1 MERAPPPNFSKGLHR
16 EAPIFQQGRKKMAR
30 ENRVWSE
37 EQEKALQ
44 GFLPMRPAVSFGY
57 VPKVFRKKREDG
69 GYLFEKEDWP
79 VFTLRVKDGI
89 QSAEMEDSLE
99 AAFDGA
105 EVSGLRM
112 NSGSTRIQ
120 ILRSC
125 IVNCKNWKD
134 ATGAAVPFK
143 RDATKKGNPVAD
155 EFLRELPP
163 ALQVELADAITE
175 RSELSPEEVEGLK
188 F

>member
-1 MERAPPPNFSKGLHR
+1 
-16 EAPIFQQGRKKMAR
+16 MAR
-30 ENRVWSE
+30 ENRIWSE
-37 EQEKALQ
+37 EQEKALA
-44 GFLPMRPAVSFGY
+44 GFLPMRPAAHFVY
-57 VPKVFRKKREDG
+57 VPTVFRKKAEDG
-69 GYLFEKEDWP
+69 SYLFPKEEWP

-112 NSGSTRIQ
+112 NSGSTRLQ

-134 ATGAAVPFK
+134 GSGKEVAFK
-143 RDATKKGNPVAD
+143 RDPTKTKSPVSD
-155 EFLRELPP
+155 EFIRELPP
-163 ALQVELADAITE
+163 ALQVELANAITE
-175 RSELSPEEVEGLK
+175 RSELQPEEIEGLK